1 MKIVGRANLNWESRF
16 FYAFRVVFL
25 LYFVTKLKRVIFS
38 LAVLNF
44 HLVKSQIDTMLGE
57 RKYFV
62 DEFGVKIK
70 LAQSELRNKSQDWE
84 ELSKKAQESKTS
96 WLLAGIS
103 SALDIRSPLP
113 ERPPNYTAISSDGSQ
128 IFPDRHEVLPCYL
141 INISSVVLHY
151 GDNSGATISSDP
163 YLFYNDEDRF
173 TVWDGKKIP
182 ANSNVIS
189 HKRTLMEFERL
200 LDLVKDNSDRENVI
214 SISDGTLIL
223 WNLEGTPADFK
234 KSILEPFL
242 DIMEEFR
249 NKRIPLAGYI
259 SYPGSTDVV
268 NTLRLGLCPEKVSYC
283 NQCPYTELPEL
294 PCAPIEGIT
303 DRNLFST
310 LLNKGERSSVF
321 RSSSKILELYG
332 DHHIYFFYLN
342 IGQEIARVEIPKWIA
357 EDSDMLKLVHTLIYD
372 QAKKGK
378 GYPVAISESHEKAV
392 VRGKDRNFFFDL
404 VKESMVKADFNV
416 SISRKGIS
424 KRVPGV

>member
-1 MKIVGRANLNWESRF
+1 M
-16 FYAFRVVFL
+16 
-25 LYFVTKLKRVIFS
+25 
-38 LAVLNF
+38 
-44 HLVKSQIDTMLGE
+44 KSQIDKMLGE
-57 RKYFV
+57 RKHFV

-70 LAQSELRNKSQDWE
+70 LAQSELHNKSQNWE
-84 ELSKKAQESKTS
+84 DLSKKVEQSKTS

-103 SALDIRSPLP
+103 SAPNLRIPLP
-113 ERPPNYTAISSDGSQ
+113 QRPPSYTAISSDGSQ

-173 TVWDGKKIP
+173 TIWDGKKIP

-200 LDLVKDNSDRENVI
+200 LDLTNDNSNRENVI

-223 WNLEGTPADFK
+223 WNLEGTPGDFK
-234 KSILEPFL
+234 KAILDPFI
-242 DIMEEFR
+242 DIMEEFK
-249 NKRIPLAGYI
+249 NKRIPIVGYI

-294 PCAPIEGIT
+294 PCSPIEGLT
-303 DRNLFST
+303 DRNLFSQI
-310 LLNKGERSSVF
+310 LKEGEMSAVF
-321 RSSSKILELYG
+321 KSSSKILDAYG
-332 DHHIYFFYLN
+332 HHHIHFFYLN
-342 IGQEIARVEIPKWIA
+342 IGKEIARVEIPKWIA
-357 EDSDMLKLVHTLIYD
+357 EDSQMLGLVHSLVYD

-416 SISRKGIS
+416 
-424 KRVPGV
+424 